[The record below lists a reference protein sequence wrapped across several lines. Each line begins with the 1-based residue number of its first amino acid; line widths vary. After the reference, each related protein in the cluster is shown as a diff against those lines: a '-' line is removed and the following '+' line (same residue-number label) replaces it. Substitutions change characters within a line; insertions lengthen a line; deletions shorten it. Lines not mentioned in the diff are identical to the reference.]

1 MLFFCY
7 NDLLHQRR
15 EGVNLKAFPFLIF
28 FLFVFSIFI
37 ILSSYLPAVALAK
50 VGPHIA
56 LSSSHSVTVSAT
68 VDEHL
73 TYFKDGNDL
82 IISTNS
88 HAQYLVLSPTG
99 DLIGQVSGPTEPKTI
114 HLQDKYFILIAQL

>member
-1 MLFFCY
+1 MIKPAL
-7 NDLLHQRR
+7 
-15 EGVNLKAFPFLIF
+15 FLIF
-28 FLFVFSIFI
+28 LIVIFFCSIIYFRNAQAK
-37 ILSSYLPAVALAK
+37 SSQV
-50 VGPHIA
+50 
-56 LSSSHSVTVSAT
+56 SVSAT

-88 HAQYLVLSPTG
+88 RAQYLVLSPAG